1 MEVLLREVDHCVGLV
16 AAYDHA
22 TGIDELHDAWYEGAC
37 GSWAGR
43 VRIVTQHELAG
54 VQLNDGNGVRFL
66 DRTGA
71 GDRRIKVRRL
81 GCWQEVER
89 GGRPGDGLA
98 GWARRRE
105 SGRRLDGR
113 RGGIGR
119 RRRCRPWRRGPH
131 RRRWHRRHRPGGSA
145 SARGEEQGCGMWIR
159 IDVAQPSLDPDNP
172 LQIGDE
178 HGGAA
183 VPNHVRERVL
193 QPTGK
198 N

>member
-22 TGIDELHDAWYEGAC
+22 TGIDELHDARYEGAC

-113 RGGIGR
+113 RGASVGEGVVGRGVADPIGDDGIGDIDPAAAHPLAAKSR
-119 RRRCRPWRRGPH
+119 AAAC
-131 RRRWHRRHRPGGSA
+131 GSG
-145 SARGEEQGCGMWIR
+145 STS
-159 IDVAQPSLDPDNP
+159 PSLP
-172 LQIGDE
+172 
-178 HGGAA
+178 
-183 VPNHVRERVL
+183 
-193 QPTGK
+193 
-198 N
+198 